1 MFKRLSNSLLS
12 PKEVA
17 KYYGDSFGKSLLFL
31 IILLFLLMTVTF
43 VNLFTTNALT
53 ENLKKEIKKSFL
65 KEEISFVIKDGELSH
80 INNNSEYVYTKELTD
95 IIHVVMTEDIT
106 KAGTP
111 LNGYSIVFSKDG
123 VYIKLPLEYKLLE
136 YNDYEYLKN
145 IDFSNTELLSDIKF
159 WDNIFSIT
167 GSVLEEYKTTFLIVN
182 MLYYLIYWTGWMF
195 MIVLV
200 VSLFTKMR
208 TSTYLS
214 FGSIFKVT
222 IYNLA
227 PLAVCLIFATL
238 FNLGFLMY
246 IGSIISM
253 VYNMITI
260 NEVLKRLYL
269 NRNEGN

>member
-1 MFKRLSNSLLS
+1 MLKRLSNSLLS

-17 KYYGDSFGKSLLFL
+17 KYYGESFGKSLLFL
-31 IILLFLLMTVTF
+31 IILLFFLMVVTF

-53 ENLKKEIKKSFL
+53 EDLKKEIKKSFL
-65 KEEISFVIKDGELSH
+65 KEEIAFVINDGVLSN
-80 INNNSEYVYTKELTD
+80 INNNSDYVYTNKLSET
-95 IIHVVMTEDIT
+95 IYIVMTEDIT
-106 KAGTP
+106 KASSP

-123 VYIKLPLEYKLLE
+123 VYIKLPMEYKIFE
-136 YNDYEYLKN
+136 YTEYEYLKN
-145 IDFSNTELLSDIKF
+145 IDFSNPDLLSDIKF

-167 GSVLEEYKTTFLIVN
+167 GSVLSEYKTTFLVVN

-200 VSLFTKMR
+200 VSFFTKMI

-227 PLAVCLIFATL
+227 PLTVCLIFGTL
-238 FNLGFLMY
+238 FNLGFLFY
-246 IGSIISM
+246 VGSILSM
-253 VYNMITI
+253 VYNFITI

-269 NRNEGN
+269 NRNEGE